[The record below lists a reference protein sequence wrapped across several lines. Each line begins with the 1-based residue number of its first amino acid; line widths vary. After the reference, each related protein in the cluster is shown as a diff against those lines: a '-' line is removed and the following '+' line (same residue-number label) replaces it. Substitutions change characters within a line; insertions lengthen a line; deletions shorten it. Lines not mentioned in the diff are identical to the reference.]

1 MVLFNDKN
9 IIGGT
14 FPNGEK
20 YYNKARLFFHDHCD
34 TFTLIFENN
43 EDIFDLL
50 FYKKYYDELV
60 SYPKPNELCIYFCCY
75 AQMDRPIDGKV
86 FSFKY
91 FAQLINDANFN
102 RVIIYD
108 PHSRVVESS
117 INKCVILYPALP
129 SGYELYFYPDEGSR
143 AKYSEV
149 YPNAKY
155 RYGMKKR
162 NLDTGE
168 IISYEIIADKE
179 DIEGKKI
186 LIRDDLIIHGGTY
199 KYAAKALR
207 EMGAAQVD
215 LYITHT
221 MPSAKDFY
229 ENLKE
234 NGIDNYYTANT
245 LRLPWIKQESVKF

>member
-1 MVLFNDKN
+1 MVLFNKEN
-9 IIGGT
+9 IVGGE

-20 YYNKARLFFHDHCD
+20 YYNKANSFLDNYVD
-34 TFTLIFENN
+34 TFSLIFESN
-43 EDIFDLL
+43 EDIFNLL
-50 FYKKYYDELV
+50 FYKKYYDDLV
-60 SYPKPNELCIYFCCY
+60 HHTKQCNLNLYFCCY
-75 AQMDRPIDGKV
+75 AQMDRPISNKV

-91 FAQLINDANFN
+91 FAQLINDANFDS
-102 RVIIYD
+102 IIIFD

-117 INKCVILYPALP
+117 INKCIIVYPKPLE
-129 SGYELYFYPDEGSR
+129 GYDLYFYPDEGSR
-143 AKYSEV
+143 AKYSEI

-155 RYGMKKR
+155 RYGVKKR
-162 NLDTGE
+162 NLDTGD
-168 IISYEIIADKE
+168 IINYEIVADKR
-179 DIEGKKI
+179 DIEEKKI
-186 LIRDDLIIHGGTY
+186 LIRDDLIIRGGTY

-221 MPSAKDFY
+221 MPSAKEFY

-245 LRLPWIKQESVKF
+245 LRLPWIKQESIKF